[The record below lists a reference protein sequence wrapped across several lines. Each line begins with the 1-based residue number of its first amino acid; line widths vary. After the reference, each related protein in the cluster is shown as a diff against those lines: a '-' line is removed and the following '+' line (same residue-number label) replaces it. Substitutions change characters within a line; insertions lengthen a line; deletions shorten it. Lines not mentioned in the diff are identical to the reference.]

1 MRRVLSSLLRI
12 AIAVVVLS
20 GIGLAALAVVLRQ
33 PVLTKIPLTNGA
45 RADARRL
52 ESHVRY
58 LTTDARPRSAANL
71 ARTAQYIAAQ
81 FRASGARTSMQTFE
95 ARGRQYSN
103 VIAEFGPA
111 DSGDGVLVA
120 GAHYDAFTETGP
132 LPGADD
138 NASGTAGLLELA
150 RLLGTRRVARP
161 VVLVAFANEE
171 PPFFGSDQMGSAI
184 HAGRLAESGA
194 RVRGMICLE
203 MIGYFSPRQTWPNR
217 LFAWIYPSHGNFIG
231 IAGGWPDRH
240 LAKDVKRAML
250 GANIEAV
257 SFTGPR
263 ATSDA
268 SDHRN
273 YWAYGWPAVMVTDT
287 AFLRNPNY
295 HTLRDTAET
304 LDYRKMAAVVD
315 GVLNAVMD
323 GVTSPTARNSPSARS
338 APPPAHRPSS
348 PAGSAT
354 AATLRAPR
362 TTTSAR
368 TAAS

>member
-1 MRRVLSSLLRI
+1 MLRI
-12 AIAVVVLS
+12 LIAVIVIS
-20 GIGLAALAVVLRQ
+20 GIGLVALAVLLRQ
-33 PVLTKIPLTNGA
+33 PVFRSTPRPSGA
-45 RADARRL
+45 RADASRL

-58 LTTDARPRSAANL
+58 LTTDARPRSASNL
-71 ARTAQYIAAQ
+71 ATTAQYIAAQ
-81 FRASGARTSMQTFE
+81 FRASGARTSMQTFA
-95 ARGRQYSN
+95 ARGQQSAN

-111 DSGDGVLVA
+111 NRGDGVLVI

-150 RLLGTRRVARP
+150 RLLGMTRVARP
-161 VVLVAFANEE
+161 VMLVAFANEE

-184 HAGRLAESGA
+184 HAERLAASGA

-231 IAGGWPDRH
+231 VAGGWPDRH
-240 LAKDVKRAML
+240 LAKDVKSAIL
-250 GANIEAV
+250 GAGIDAV

-273 YWAYGWPAVMVTDT
+273 YWAHGWPAVMVTDT

-295 HTLRDTAET
+295 HTTRDTAET
-304 LDYRKMAAVVD
+304 LDYAKMALVVD
-315 GVLNAVMD
+315 GVLTVVASD
-323 GVTSPTARNSPSARS
+323 VTPPPARNSPSAQS
-338 APPPAHRPSS
+338 ALPAAPRPSS

-354 AATLRAPR
+354 AAAPRGPR
-362 TTTSAR
+362 TTTSVQK
-368 TAAS
+368 AAS